1 VSFVAGR
8 APKGGGGAPAPG
20 SDGTGAAAGALDA
33 PAAGDLDGAGSPGG
47 ANGVRGG
54 GADGLQGGPGGSR
67 LRRMARNSRMP
78 LLTAATGALPVL
90 IFPTIGWWWF
100 AYVCLVPLMLV
111 LRTAP
116 TPRRALKLGW
126 YGGIGFLVGV
136 MSWLIPTLS
145 VAILVLAALLGLF
158 WAPWG
163 WLVWRLLR
171 GRPDAGRA
179 IAAVVLVPCGWLVI
193 ETVRSWQY
201 LGGPWGLLG
210 ASQYQ
215 QHDALVLA
223 SVGGVWLDSL
233 LIVAV
238 NTAVAVLIAAWGR
251 SLVGYGTLAALAA
264 CVAAVCTWAPQPR
277 LTGAT
282 AAIGVVQPGGSAN
295 DADRTAH
302 GEALTRT
309 LVGTR
314 PDLVVW
320 GESSLTDD
328 LGADPALTAQIA
340 GLARETGSDLLVNVD
355 AAQGDSGG
363 VYKTS
368 VLVGPQ
374 GLTGQTYSK
383 MRLVPFG
390 EYIPLR
396 PVLGWIT
403 SFSKAA
409 AVDRR
414 RGKENVVMTVP
425 EPGGG
430 TLKVGPLICFESAF
444 PDMSRTLVDRGAQV
458 VVVQSSTSTFQDT
471 AAPQQH
477 ASLAALRAAETG
489 RPVVQA
495 TLTGVSVAYGPF
507 GHQVGH
513 PLTTADRGAA
523 VYRVPLATGL
533 TLYDR
538 WGNWL
543 PTLCCLLTALC
554 AAAWGGRAWAG
565 RARKGRDRER
575 QSATRA

>member
-1 VSFVAGR
+1 MSFVAGR
-8 APKGGGGAPAPG
+8 GPMSGGPGADAAAEGDAGRTGSGNPAPG
-20 SDGTGAAAGALDA
+20 GRFRRWARRAA
-33 PAAGDLDGAGSPGG
+33 
-47 ANGVRGG
+47 
-54 GADGLQGGPGGSR
+54 
-67 LRRMARNSRMP
+67 MP
-78 LLTAATGALPVL
+78 SLAAATGALPVL

-116 TPRRALKLGW
+116 TPRRAMKLGW
-126 YGGIGFLVGV
+126 YGGIGFLLGV
-136 MSWLIPTLS
+136 MSWLIPSLS

-171 GRPDAGRA
+171 GRPDAVRA
-179 IAAVVLVPCGWLVI
+179 LAAIVLVPCGWMVI
-193 ETVRSWQY
+193 ETIRSWQY

-215 QHDALVLA
+215 QHPALVLA

-238 NTAVAVLIAAWGR
+238 NTVLVVLIADWGR
-251 SLVGYGTLAALAA
+251 CVVAYGVLAAIAA
-264 CVAAVCTWAPQPR
+264 GVVGVCAWAPQPR

-282 AAIGVVQPGGSAN
+282 VAIGVVQPGGSAN
-295 DADRTAH
+295 EADRTAR

-309 LVGTR
+309 LAGAK

-328 LGADPALTAQIA
+328 LGTDPALTAQ
-340 GLARETGSDLLVNVD
+340 LAALSRETGADLLVNVD
-355 AAQGDSGG
+355 AVQGSAGG
-363 VYKTS
+363 IYKTS

-374 GLTGQTYSK
+374 GLTGQSYAK
-383 MRLVPFG
+383 IRLVPFG

-396 PVLGWIT
+396 PVLGWIAD
-403 SFSKAA
+403 FSKAA

-414 RGKENVVMTVP
+414 RGTQNVVMTVP

-430 TLKVGPLICFESAF
+430 TLRIGPLICFESAF
-444 PDMSRTLVDRGAQV
+444 PDMSRVLADRGAQLI
-458 VVVQSSTSTFQDT
+458 VVQSSTATFQDT

-495 TLTGVSVAYGPF
+495 TLTGVSTAYDPF
-507 GHQVGH
+507 GRQVGH
-513 PLTTADRGAA
+513 PLTTADRGAT
-523 VYRVPLATGL
+523 VYRMPLATGT

-538 WGNWL
+538 WGNWV
-543 PTLCCLLTALC
+543 PTACCLLVLLC
-554 AAAWGGRAWAG
+554 AVGGGLRVWSERRKTSSRA
-565 RARKGRDRER
+565 
-575 QSATRA
+575 

>member
-1 VSFVAGR
+1 MSSVAGR
-8 APKGGGGAPAPG
+8 APKGEGSAPAPG
-20 SDGTGAAAGALDA
+20 GR
-33 PAAGDLDGAGSPGG
+33 GAGSAHP
-47 ANGVRGG
+47 
-54 GADGLQGGPGGSR
+54 DGTDGPQGGTPDRPDGR
-67 LRRMARNSRMP
+67 LRRLARRSAVP
-78 LLTAATGALPVL
+78 LLAAATGALPVL

-100 AYVCLVPLMLV
+100 GYVCLVPLMLV
-111 LRTAP
+111 LRAAP
-116 TPRRALKLGW
+116 TGRRALKLGW
-126 YGGIGFLVGV
+126 YGGIGFLIGV

-145 VAILVLAALLGLF
+145 VFILVLAALLGLF

-171 GRPDAGRA
+171 GRPDAVRA
-179 IAAVVLVPCGWLVI
+179 AAAVLLLPCGWLVI
-193 ETVRSWQY
+193 ETIRSWQY

-210 ASQYQ
+210 ASQYR

-233 LIVAV
+233 VIVAV
-238 NTAVAVLIAAWGR
+238 NTAVVVLIAAWGR

-264 CVAAVCTWAPQPR
+264 CVAGVCAWAPQPR

-295 DADRTAH
+295 DADRTAR

-314 PDLVVW
+314 PDLIVW

-328 LGADPALTAQIA
+328 LGTDPALTAQIA
-340 GLARETGSDLLVNVD
+340 ALSRATGSELLVNVD

-374 GLTGQTYSK
+374 GLTGQEYSK
-383 MRLVPFG
+383 IRLVPFG
-390 EYIPLR
+390 EYVPLR

-414 RGKENVVMTVP
+414 RGTENVVMTVA

-444 PDMSRTLVDRGAQV
+444 PDMGRTLVDRGAQV
-458 VVVQSSTSTFQDT
+458 IVVQSSTSTFQDT

-495 TLTGVSVAYGPF
+495 TLTGVSVAYDPF
-507 GHQVGH
+507 GRQVGQ
-513 PLTTADRGAA
+513 PLTTADRGAT
-523 VYRVPLATGL
+523 VYRVPLATGR

-543 PTLCCLLTALC
+543 PTACCLLVALS
-554 AAAWGGRAWAG
+554 AAGWGAVAWSGRRRNNAAGPAGSGGG
-565 RARKGRDRER
+565 
-575 QSATRA
+575 STRA

>member
-1 VSFVAGR
+1 MGDQLDDRPVRSDPAG
-8 APKGGGGAPAPG
+8 GE
-20 SDGTGAAAGALDA
+20 
-33 PAAGDLDGAGSPGG
+33 PAAGPPPTA
-47 ANGVRGG
+47 RGRIARFG
-54 GADGLQGGPGGSR
+54 
-67 LRRMARNSRMP
+67 RRARMP

-90 IFPTIGWWWF
+90 VFPTVGWWWF

-116 TPRRALKLGW
+116 TARRAMALGW
-126 YGGIGFLVGV
+126 WGGVGFLVGV

-145 VAILVLAALLGLF
+145 VAILVLAGFLGVC

-171 GRPDAGRA
+171 GRPGPGRA
-179 IAAVVLVPCGWLVI
+179 LAAVVLVPCGWLAI

-210 ASQYQ
+210 ASQYR
-215 QHDALVLA
+215 QHPALVLA

-233 LIVAV
+233 AIVAV
-238 NTAVAVLIAAWGR
+238 NTAVVLLIGARGR
-251 SLVGYGTLAALAA
+251 SVVACGTVAALAA
-264 CVAAVCTWAPQPR
+264 GTFAALAWAPQPR

-282 AAIGVVQPGGSAN
+282 AAVAVVQPGGTA
-295 DADRTAH
+295 DLEDRTAR
-302 GEALTRT
+302 GERLTRA

-320 GESSLTDD
+320 GESSLGYD
-328 LGADPALTAQIA
+328 LATRPDLTAQ
-340 GLARETGSDLLVNVD
+340 LAVLSRQVGADLLVNVD
-355 AAQGDSGG
+355 AARPNGAI
-363 VYKTS
+363 YKSS

-374 GLTGQTYSK
+374 GLTGQRYDK
-383 MRLVPFG
+383 IRLVPFG

-403 SFSKAA
+403 KLSKAA

-414 RGKENVVMTVP
+414 RGDTPVVMTVP

-430 TLKVGPLICFESAF
+430 TLRIGPLICFESAF
-444 PDMSRTLVDRGAQV
+444 PDMSRALVNRGAQV
-458 VVVQSSTSTFQDT
+458 VVVQSSTSTFQNT
-471 AAPQQH
+471 AAPEQH

-495 TLTGVSVAYGPF
+495 TLTGVSTAFDPLGR
-507 GHQVGH
+507 QVGH
-513 PLTTADRGAA
+513 QLTTDDRGST
-523 VYRVPLATGL
+523 VYRVPLATGR

-538 WGNWL
+538 WGNWV
-543 PTLCCLLTALC
+543 PALCCLLLALT
-554 AAAWGGRAWAG
+554 GAG
-565 RARKGRDRER
+565 AGSVRLVRRRRARAGD
-575 QSATRA
+575 

>member
-8 APKGGGGAPAPG
+8 GPMSGGPGADAAAQGDPGRTGSGGPAPG
-20 SDGTGAAAGALDA
+20 GRFRRWTRRAA
-33 PAAGDLDGAGSPGG
+33 
-47 ANGVRGG
+47 
-54 GADGLQGGPGGSR
+54 
-67 LRRMARNSRMP
+67 MP
-78 LLTAATGALPVL
+78 SLAAATGALPVL

-116 TPRRALKLGW
+116 TARRAMKLGW
-126 YGGIGFLVGV
+126 YGGIGFLLGV
-136 MSWLIPTLS
+136 MSWLIPSLS

-171 GRPDAGRA
+171 GRPDAVRA
-179 IAAVVLVPCGWLVI
+179 LAAIVLVPCGWMVI
-193 ETVRSWQY
+193 ETIRSWQY

-215 QHDALVLA
+215 QHPALVLA

-238 NTAVAVLIAAWGR
+238 NTVLVVLIADWGR
-251 SLVGYGTLAALAA
+251 CVVAYGVLAALAA
-264 CVAAVCTWAPQPR
+264 GVVGVCAWAPQPR

-282 AAIGVVQPGGSAN
+282 VAIGVVQPGGSAN
-295 DADRTAH
+295 EADRTAR

-309 LVGTR
+309 LAGAK

-328 LGADPALTAQIA
+328 LGTDPALTAQ
-340 GLARETGSDLLVNVD
+340 LAALSRATGADLLVNVD
-355 AAQGDSGG
+355 AVQGSTGG
-363 VYKTS
+363 IYKTS

-374 GLTGQTYSK
+374 GLTGQTYAK
-383 MRLVPFG
+383 IRLVPFG

-396 PVLGWIT
+396 PVLGWIAD
-403 SFSKAA
+403 FSKAA

-414 RGKENVVMTVP
+414 RGTQNVVMTVP

-430 TLKVGPLICFESAF
+430 TLRIGPLICFESAF
-444 PDMSRTLVDRGAQV
+444 PDMSRVLADRGAQLI
-458 VVVQSSTSTFQDT
+458 VVQSSTATFQDT

-495 TLTGVSVAYGPF
+495 TLTGVSTAYDPF
-507 GHQVGH
+507 GRQVGH
-513 PLTTADRGAA
+513 PLTTADRRAT
-523 VYRVPLATGL
+523 VYRMPLATGT

-538 WGNWL
+538 WGNWV
-543 PTLCCLLTALC
+543 PTACCLLVLLS
-554 AAAWGGRAWAG
+554 AAGGGLRVWSERRKTSSRA
-565 RARKGRDRER
+565 
-575 QSATRA
+575 

>member
-1 VSFVAGR
+1 
-8 APKGGGGAPAPG
+8 
-20 SDGTGAAAGALDA
+20 
-33 PAAGDLDGAGSPGG
+33 
-47 ANGVRGG
+47 
-54 GADGLQGGPGGSR
+54 
-67 LRRMARNSRMP
+67 MP

-126 YGGIGFLVGV
+126 YGGIGFLIGV

-145 VAILVLAALLGLF
+145 VAIVALAALLGLF

-179 IAAVVLVPCGWLVI
+179 LAAVVLVPCGWLVI

-210 ASQYQ
+210 ASQYR

-223 SVGGVWLDSL
+223 SFGGVWLDSL

-238 NTAVAVLIAAWGR
+238 NTAVVVLVAAWGR
-251 SLVGYGTLAALAA
+251 SVVGYGTLAALAA
-264 CVAAVCTWAPQPR
+264 CVAAVCAWAPQPR

-282 AAIGVVQPGGSAN
+282 AAVGVVQPGGSAN
-295 DADRTAH
+295 DADRTAR
-302 GEALTRT
+302 GERLTRT
-309 LVGTR
+309 LVGDR
-314 PDLVVW
+314 PDLVLW

-340 GLARETGSDLLVNVD
+340 ALSRQTGAELLVNVD
-355 AAQGDSGG
+355 AAQGGSGG
-363 VYKTS
+363 IYKTS
-368 VLVGPQ
+368 VLVGPD
-374 GLTGQTYSK
+374 GLTGQQYAK
-383 MRLVPFG
+383 IRLVPFG
-390 EYIPLR
+390 EYVPLR

-414 RGKENVVMTVP
+414 RGTENVVMTVA

-430 TLKVGPLICFESAF
+430 TLRVGPLICFESAF
-444 PDMSRTLVDRGAQV
+444 PDMSRTLVNRGAQV
-458 VVVQSSTSTFQDT
+458 IVVQSSTSTFQDT
-471 AAPQQH
+471 AAPEQH

-495 TLTGVSVAYGPF
+495 TLTGVSVAYDPF
-507 GHQVGH
+507 GRQVGQ
-513 PLTTADRGAA
+513 PLTTADRGAT
-523 VYRVPLATGL
+523 VYRVPLATGS

-543 PTLCCLLTALC
+543 PTLCCLLVALS
-554 AAAWGGRAWAG
+554 AALWGGRAWAG
-565 RARKGRDRER
+565 RRRRAAR
-575 QSATRA
+575 ATRSEG